1 MQDSLKC
8 CIQLLCQAREI
19 YTFVHRF
26 RTSKKRTVI
35 KVWLFGVRA
44 SIRKSIKLLVNFKL
58 YFIGST
64 CVRATYTDLGNKIG
78 VFNEQVNS
86 M

>member
-1 MQDSLKC
+1 MLHTATMPGAGD
-8 CIQLLCQAREI
+8 IQKGN
-19 YTFVHRF
+19 TFVHRF